1 VNYCPLFS
9 VHCSVNLFKL
19 MFPDKIWVALKDL
32 TVVKKDLTIFKK
44 TKMQL
49 TKKTESQEICL
60 EDCVL

>member
-1 VNYCPLFS
+1 
-9 VHCSVNLFKL
+9 